1 MSSLKS
7 GVSNK
12 YSMRAIM
19 LEEILVLSKHLNDND
34 FVTVFQNLILHR
46 IERLKYKPQSV
57 KKMWNILYSI
67 LSDIG
72 KEDLISR
79 FPIPS
84 QSNINIDAENNKD
97 DLELIQSYLHSSK
110 IKSSLMSKVEFTK
123 YLESKFQGQIVLL
136 ESSYTLGK
144 DTRCMVHNIKTKKSF
159 WTTRRVLTNLKTIG
173 KYIPDAL
180 AENRLSADKNY
191 SGINA
196 F

>member
-57 KKMWNILYSI
+57 KKMWNILCSI
-67 LSDIG
+67 LSDIN
-72 KEDLISR
+72 KEYLLDK
-79 FPIPS
+79 FPLPN
-84 QSNINIDAENNKD
+84 QSDVDIDAENNKD
-97 DLELIQSYLHSSK
+97 DLELLQSYLHSSK
-110 IKSSLMSKVEFTK
+110 NKGSLMSKIDFQK
-123 YLESKFQGQIVLL
+123 FLESKFKGQIVLL

-159 WTTRRVLTNLKTIG
+159 WTTRRVLENIKSIG

-180 AENRLSADKNY
+180 SENRISAELQY
-191 SGINA
+191 PGV
-196 F
+196 